1 MKQFLRVQERSQAP
15 QSAMKVTA
23 VTSLAI
29 LLVLVSACTCA
40 PSAGDGGA
48 MFIPTPEM
56 IKAFIPTPEEIAALA
71 ALHTTPA
78 PGASPPPPPTGPPT
92 MPPAVAA
99 LIEKY
104 KKAVAAFYPSTPMS

>member
-1 MKQFLRVQERSQAP
+1 
-15 QSAMKVTA
+15 MKVAA
-23 VTSLAI
+23 VSSLV
-29 LLVLVSACTCA
+29 LLALVSACTCA
-40 PSAGDGGA
+40 PTDGDGSE

-78 PGASPPPPPTGPPT
+78 PGAPPPPPPSGPPT

-104 KKAVAAFYPSTPMS
+104 KRAVAAFYPSTPMS